1 MVQSSVDRTSSY
13 RSITLRLL
21 DVLLFE
27 VVALALIC
35 GIVIF
40 IFYSYDISL
49 VKRNDSVDSFM
60 ITQHRFFLSL
70 KML

>member
-60 ITQHRFFLSL
+60 ITQHRFFLS
-70 KML
+70 

>member
-1 MVQSSVDRTSSY
+1 MVQSSVDRTSPY

-27 VVALALIC
+27 VVVLALIC

-60 ITQHRFFLSL
+60 ITQHRFFLS
-70 KML
+70 